1 MEIHH
6 DIHVRNFVH
15 CGGCSYNPNFENCN
29 RAIMAQYVMAP
40 IKTGSDSAKRLP
52 DLESAVSKYVE
63 TRTRMSD
70 PFWLEV
76 PAQQESQSRKLVAK
90 KTWLNVGKGP
100 LRKVGGP
107 KPITGPWPTHFQKWV
122 GRSDYTRAP
131 VTAVGGPDRLHP
143 CVFLVLMCRRWAVKI
158 VLVFTRKTS
167 HRRRDPNPRNSLH
180 SIRLSYLYALIDCAT
195 ATVGRNV

>member
-63 TRTRMSD
+63 TRARMSD
-70 PFWLEV
+70 PFWLLTSV
-76 PAQQESQSRKLVAK
+76 VSISSPS
-90 KTWLNVGKGP
+90 
-100 LRKVGGP
+100 
-107 KPITGPWPTHFQKWV
+107 PT
-122 GRSDYTRAP
+122 R
-131 VTAVGGPDRLHP
+131 
-143 CVFLVLMCRRWAVKI
+143 
-158 VLVFTRKTS
+158 VLVT
-167 HRRRDPNPRNSLH
+167 
-180 SIRLSYLYALIDCAT
+180 
-195 ATVGRNV
+195 

>member
-1 MEIHH
+1 M
-6 DIHVRNFVH
+6 
-15 CGGCSYNPNFENCN
+15 
-29 RAIMAQYVMAP
+29 
-40 IKTGSDSAKRLP
+40 
-52 DLESAVSKYVE
+52 
-63 TRTRMSD
+63 
-70 PFWLEV
+70 
-76 PAQQESQSRKLVAK
+76 
-90 KTWLNVGKGP
+90 
-100 LRKVGGP
+100 GGP

-180 SIRLSYLYALIDCAT
+180 GIRLSYLYALIDCAT
-195 ATVGRNV
+195 LRLRWSKRLKTITEPRQRDLCNQSHRGRPRVFAKRQTYFNGILFLTLKHTLKMCRYCRNL